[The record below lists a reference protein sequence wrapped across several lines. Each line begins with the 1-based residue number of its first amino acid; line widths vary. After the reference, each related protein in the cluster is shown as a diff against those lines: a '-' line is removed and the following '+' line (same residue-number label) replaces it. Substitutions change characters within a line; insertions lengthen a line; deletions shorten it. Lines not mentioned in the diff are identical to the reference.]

1 MVVKDWLTTSIQ
13 EFFLPERLRSVD
25 DHIFSDPNGLSLI
38 KEIEAVI
45 DKIITHALEK
55 GPLKGTQVFKKN
67 GRTFKLKLKVSQ
79 KRLKLM
85 SFDTHLSPSA
95 IKKRVV
101 MTFARQQTYK
111 PQKKPLKEGL
121 VYYMKNGKSHVRSIQ
136 KSPFFQGLLEK
147 FIQLDAALEGHAP
160 TAVAN
165 AQSATEEVAPGKDE
179 QIEQSSYEKAIRE
192 LYRQNSELPQAL
204 SNRLQQL
211 LEEITALT
219 PALHLFSV
227 EDRYQIKRMIDED
240 IPELLKAYRGLDEE
254 AQSTQMSRV
263 YEALTKMELT
273 LQRLLEQED
282 RAKNDRFEYLLK
294 LNEKRYPDNKK

>member
-1 MVVKDWLTTSIQ
+1 MMVVKDWLTTSIQ

-38 KEIEAVI
+38 KESEAVI

-121 VYYMKNGKSHVRSIQ
+121 VYYMKKDRRAHV
-136 KSPFFQGLLEK
+136 
-147 FIQLDAALEGHAP
+147 
-160 TAVAN
+160 
-165 AQSATEEVAPGKDE
+165 
-179 QIEQSSYEKAIRE
+179 
-192 LYRQNSELPQAL
+192 
-204 SNRLQQL
+204 
-211 LEEITALT
+211 
-219 PALHLFSV
+219 
-227 EDRYQIKRMIDED
+227 
-240 IPELLKAYRGLDEE
+240 
-254 AQSTQMSRV
+254 
-263 YEALTKMELT
+263 
-273 LQRLLEQED
+273 
-282 RAKNDRFEYLLK
+282 
-294 LNEKRYPDNKK
+294 